1 MLKLLAWQ
9 TLYVKTVYFIYF
21 YVKIFIIDN
30 YIQIQMDIVKNELVV
45 MLQAL
50 REKLTVKNFIIY
62 LVEGLAVAIAAYV
75 IPNRKTKLAE
85 VMVIASIA
93 SVSFFLLDVFSE
105 AVGTGSR
112 LGAGLGIGY
121 NLVNGL
127 APLPM

>member
-1 MLKLLAWQ
+1 
-9 TLYVKTVYFIYF
+9 
-21 YVKIFIIDN
+21 
-30 YIQIQMDIVKNELVV
+30 MDIVKNELVV

-127 APLPM
+127 PM